1 MPPRRLAHAT
11 VATLLP
17 LSVLLTG
24 CGTGGEDPLANI
36 TPGMNSG
43 DFDNPSDAEPLAG
56 LPARKGSEIGA
67 TRILNLFTNSF
78 QVGSTVQVSLTSA
91 TANGASSGSG
101 AADLTGTEPGLSMRL
116 TVPQLDGEKVDLRL
130 IDGTVYLQIPSRGS
144 TFYRAELAA
153 LGGQA
158 AFVGALLRQL
168 DPRTYIGA
176 LKNGLRSATYEGR
189 EVLSGRRA
197 DHYRLVLSTRTI
209 LTEVQGLSG
218 EALRLAAAQQPKT
231 TQQDVWFNLDGT
243 LARSSTGI
251 SGAKTVVSYRGWG
264 SKVDV
269 SAPKS
274 SQPLTTGFGV

>member
-1 MPPRRLAHAT
+1 MPPRRLAHAA
-11 VATLLP
+11 VASLLP

-24 CGTGGEDPLANI
+24 CGSGGEDPLANI

-43 DFDNPSDAEPLAG
+43 QFDDPSDAAPLAG
-56 LPARKGSEIGA
+56 LPARKGSEIGE

-78 QVGSTVQVSLTSA
+78 QAATTVQVRLTSA
-91 TANGASSGSG
+91 SANGGSSGSG
-101 AADLTGTEPGLSMRL
+101 AADLTGTQPGLAMEL
-116 TVPQLDGEKVDLRL
+116 TVPQLQGEKVDLRL
-130 IDGTVYLQIPSRGS
+130 IDGTVYLKIPSRGS
-144 TFYRAELAA
+144 TYYRAELAA

-189 EVLSGRRA
+189 ETLSGRRA

-209 LTEVQGLSG
+209 LSEVQGLSG
-218 EALRLAAAQQPKT
+218 EALRLAAAQQPRT

-243 LARSSTGI
+243 LAQTSTGI

-264 SKVDV
+264 TKVDV
-269 SAPKS
+269 SPPAT
-274 SQPLTTGFGV
+274 SQPLPAGFGV